1 MVDEKRAAMA
11 VRELLLAIGEDPCR
25 EGLKDTPERVA
36 RMYTELLAGM
46 EEDPASHLMR
56 SFDTDSEG
64 IVIEKDIPFYSL
76 CEHHLLPFFGKVH
89 IAYLPEGRVT
99 GLSKLARTVEVYAKR
114 LQLQE
119 RMTSQIADA
128 LERDL
133 SSKGVLVIAEA
144 EHMCMSMRGIKK
156 PGTKTV
162 TMEAR
167 GGFKKD
173 DALVRKV
180 MDLIR

>member
-89 IAYLPEGRVT
+89 IAYL
-99 GLSKLARTVEVYAKR
+99 SKLARTVEVYAKR

-128 LERDL
+128 LEREL